1 MPTLANPR
9 RRLFSAPAREARTG
23 DDMSQPLDKAEV
35 LFRQRL
41 LKCCG
46 YYQGKL
52 DSDWGPK
59 TEAAET
65 AFQSAAAALISE
77 FGEFDPRTEGN
88 IRSLHIKAQRAA
100 RQFMAAVASGPHVI
114 KILSGTRTY
123 AEQDKLYAKGRGLF
137 SSEKKVTNARGG
149 ESNHNFGVAW
159 DIGIFENGG
168 RYMTGDKPQD
178 GPAYAAIGKIVK
190 DNLTL
195 SPILEWGGIW
205 KTLPD
210 APHYQLRTAV
220 TGKAIRSLFEAGTPY
235 HLEV

>member
-1 MPTLANPR
+1 
-9 RRLFSAPAREARTG
+9 
-23 DDMSQPLDKAEV
+23 MSKPFDKAEI

-46 YYQGKL
+46 FYAGKL

-65 AFQSAAAALISE
+65 AYQAAAAALITE
-77 FGEFDPRTEGN
+77 FGEFDPRTENN
-88 IRSLHIKAQRAA
+88 IRTLHIRAQRAA
-100 RQFMAAVASGPHVI
+100 RQFMAAVAGGPHVI
-114 KILSGTRTY
+114 KIISGTRTY
-123 AEQDKLYAKGRGLF
+123 AEQDALYAKGRGLF

-168 RYMTGDKPQD
+168 RYMNGDKPQD
-178 GPAYAAIGKIVK
+178 GPAYAAIGQLVK
-190 DNLTL
+190 DSATL
-195 SPILEWGGIW
+195 GPILEWGGIW
-205 KTLPD
+205 RTMPD
-210 APHYQLRTAV
+210 PPHYQLKTAV
-220 TGKAIRSLFEAGTPY
+220 TGKAIRKLFEAGTPY

>member
-1 MPTLANPR
+1 
-9 RRLFSAPAREARTG
+9 
-23 DDMSQPLDKAEV
+23 MSKPFDKAEI

-59 TEAAET
+59 TEAAEN
-65 AFQSAAAALISE
+65 AFQADAAALIRQY
-77 FGEFDPRTEGN
+77 GEFDVRTEEN
-88 IRSLHIKAQRAA
+88 IRTLHIKAQAAA
-100 RQFMAAVASGPHVI
+100 RQFMAAVAGGPNVI
-114 KILSGTRTY
+114 KIISGNRTY

-137 SSEKKVTNARGG
+137 SSEKKVTNAKGG

-168 RYMTGDKPQD
+168 RYMNGDKPQD
-178 GPAYAAIGKIVK
+178 IPAYKAIGKLVQ
-190 DNLTL
+190 DSETL
-195 SPILEWGGIW
+195 NGLLEWGGIW

-210 APHYQLRTAV
+210 PPHYQLRCSV
-220 TGKAIRSLFEAGTPY
+220 SGKAVRKLFEAGTPY